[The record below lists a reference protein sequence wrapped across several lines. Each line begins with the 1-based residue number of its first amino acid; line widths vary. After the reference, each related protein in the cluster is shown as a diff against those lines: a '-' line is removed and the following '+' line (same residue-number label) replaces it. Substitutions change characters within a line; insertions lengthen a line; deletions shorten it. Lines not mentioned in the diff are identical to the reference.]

1 MGTVQFNTVM
11 FESRKQLTEMGY
23 TNIKIPQEKPR
34 SQGEVLGCTS
44 PALEVEKDKN
54 NVMLFI
60 ADGRFH
66 MEAAM
71 IANPEF
77 TAYQY
82 NPYSKELT
90 IESYDID
97 LMKKI
102 RSKEITTA

>member
-1 MGTVQFNTVM
+1 M
-11 FESRKQLTEMGY
+11 FEAQKMLTEEGY
-23 TNIKIPQEKPR
+23 VNIKIPQEKPR

-44 PALEVEKDKN
+44 PVLPVFDTKSGNK
-54 NVMLFI
+54 MLFI

-71 IANPEF
+71 IANPDF

-90 IESYDID
+90 IETYDID

-102 RSKEITTA
+102 RKSEIDRA